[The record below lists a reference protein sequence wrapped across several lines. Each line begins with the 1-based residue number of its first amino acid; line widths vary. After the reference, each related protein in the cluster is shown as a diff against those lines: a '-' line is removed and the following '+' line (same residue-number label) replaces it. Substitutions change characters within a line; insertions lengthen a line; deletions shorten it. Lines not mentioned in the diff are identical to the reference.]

1 MGITKGGR
9 LREEHLLRRFLNI
22 MRDEGVLELEI
33 RGWRRYIRIV
43 RGHRRPEPT
52 SPEPEEEP
60 REAHELEDKLYTI
73 KAPMVGTF
81 YRAPAP
87 DAEPFVR
94 EGDRVQVGQTVCLI
108 EAMKIMNE
116 IESDVAGTILEVLV
130 EDAQPVEYGQE
141 LFSVKL
147 D

>member
-1 MGITKGGR
+1 

-60 REAHELEDKLYTI
+60 REMYKPEDKLYTI

-108 EAMKIMNE
+108 EAMKTMNE
-116 IESDVAGTILEVLV
+116 IESEVDGTILEVLV